1 LAARRRA
8 PSRAKGHFGAVSMH
22 FTFVS
27 IPLAR
32 RAAVLAAATVLTLAG
47 AAPAQAAEQHA
58 AGSAASAA
66 ASPAPLVNLPDFTP
80 IVEKTDPAV
89 VNIRTTATVPLHDG
103 PGGMDPSDLFRFFFG
118 PDFQGPGDSQQQ
130 PRRKMPK
137 TQPAPEERTV
147 PQGVGSGFFISS
159 DGYVLTNY
167 HVVDDATDIYVTLTD
182 GREFKAKVVGSD
194 KQTDV
199 ALLKIDAKDMATLP
213 IGDSD
218 KIKKGQ
224 WVLANGSPFGLDS
237 TVTAGII
244 SAINRDTGDYLPFIQ
259 TDVAVNPGNS
269 GGPLINLQGEVI
281 GINSQIISRS
291 GGFMGISLAIPID
304 DVMRVVDQLRA
315 SGKVTRSRIG
325 VQISE
330 VTDDVAKALGL
341 PKAEGAMVGSVQ
353 PKSPAEAAGVQ
364 PGDVITAF
372 DGKPIKRWSDL
383 PRMVGD
389 LKPGTAT
396 SLQVWRKGKSVK
408 LEVKVVEI
416 EAGKQA
422 ASDDKDSQAKKEP
435 STDNLL
441 GLGVVDVPADQLSK
455 LHIKGGAL
463 VRAVTGLSADAGIQP
478 GDIILAI
485 NHTDIADAEA
495 YAKAV
500 AKLDKHKVVGVLVR
514 RGGQVQWVAIQ
525 PAK

>member
-1 LAARRRA
+1 
-8 PSRAKGHFGAVSMH
+8 MH

-47 AAPAQAAEQHA
+47 AAPTRAAEQHA
-58 AGSAASAA
+58 AGSAGFATSAV

-80 IVEKTDPAV
+80 IVEKADPAV

-118 PDFQGPGDSQQQ
+118 PDFQGPGDSQSPGQG
-130 PRRKMPK
+130 RRKTPK

-182 GREFKAKVVGSD
+182 GREFKAKIIGSD

-218 KIKKGQ
+218 RIKKGQ
-224 WVLANGSPFGLDS
+224 WVLAIGSPFGLDS

-304 DVMRVVDQLRA
+304 DVMRVVNQLRA

-330 VTDDVAKALGL
+330 VTDDVATALGL

-372 DGKPIKRWSDL
+372 DGKPVKRWSDL

-396 SLQVWRKGKSVK
+396 SLQVWRKGKSIK

-416 EAGKQA
+416 EPGKQT
-422 ASDDKDSQAKKEP
+422 ASDEKDSQSKPEP

-441 GLGVVDVPADQLSK
+441 GLGVVDVPADQLGK

-463 VRAVTGLSADAGIQP
+463 VRAVTGLSADAGIQV
-478 GDIILAI
+478 GDIVLAI
-485 NHTDIADAEA
+485 NNTDIANAEA
-495 YAKAV
+495 YAKTV
-500 AKLDKHKVVGVLVR
+500 AKLDKHKMVGVLVR

-525 PAK
+525 PEK

>member
-1 LAARRRA
+1 
-8 PSRAKGHFGAVSMH
+8 MH

-27 IPLAR
+27 ISLAR
-32 RAAVLAAATVLTLAG
+32 RAAVFAAAAALSLAG
-47 AAPAQAAEQHA
+47 TAPARAAEQHA
-58 AGSAASAA
+58 TGSTAFAA

-89 VNIRTTATVPLHDG
+89 VNIRTTATVPLRAGPGG

-118 PDFQGPGDSQQQ
+118 PDFQGPGDPQQ
-130 PRRKMPK
+130 PGPGRRKMPK
-137 TQPAPEERTV
+137 SQPAPEERTV

-224 WVLANGSPFGLDS
+224 WVLAIGSPFGLDS

-353 PKSPAEAAGVQ
+353 PKSPAETAGVQ

-372 DGKPIKRWSDL
+372 DGKPVKRWSDL

-408 LEVKVVEI
+408 LEVKVIEI
-416 EAGKQA
+416 EPGKPA
-422 ASDDKDSQAKKEP
+422 APDDKDGQSKKEP

-463 VRAVTGLSADAGIQP
+463 VRAVTGLSADAGIQV

-485 NHTDIADAEA
+485 NNSDIANAEA
-495 YAKAV
+495 YAKTV
-500 AKLDKHKVVGVLVR
+500 AKLDKHKVAGVLVR

-525 PAK
+525 PEK

>member
-1 LAARRRA
+1 
-8 PSRAKGHFGAVSMH
+8 MH
-22 FTFVS
+22 FTLVS

-32 RAAVLAAATVLTLAG
+32 RAAVFAAAACLTLAG

-58 AGSAASAA
+58 AAAAPA

-80 IVEKTDPAV
+80 IVEKADPAV
-89 VNIRTTATVPLHDG
+89 VNIRTTATVPLHEG

-118 PDFQGPGDSQQQ
+118 PDFQGPGDPQQ
-130 PRRKMPK
+130 PGPGRRKMPK
-137 TQPAPEERTV
+137 TQPSPEERTV

-182 GREFKAKVVGSD
+182 GREFKAKVIGSD

-224 WVLANGSPFGLDS
+224 WVLAIGSPFGLDS

-304 DVMRVVDQLRA
+304 DVMRVVNQLRA

-372 DGKPIKRWSDL
+372 DGKPVKRWSDL

-389 LKPGTAT
+389 LKPGTAAP
-396 SLQVWRKGKSVK
+396 LQVWRKGKSIR
-408 LEVKVVEI
+408 LEAKVVEI
-416 EAGKQA
+416 EAGKPA
-422 ASDDKDSQAKKEP
+422 APDDKDGGQGKTEP

-441 GLGVVDVPADQLSK
+441 GLGVVDVPADQLGK

-463 VRAVTGLSADAGIQP
+463 VRAVTGLSADAGIQA

-485 NHTDIADAEA
+485 NHTDITSAETF
-495 YAKAV
+495 AKAV

-525 PAK
+525 PEK